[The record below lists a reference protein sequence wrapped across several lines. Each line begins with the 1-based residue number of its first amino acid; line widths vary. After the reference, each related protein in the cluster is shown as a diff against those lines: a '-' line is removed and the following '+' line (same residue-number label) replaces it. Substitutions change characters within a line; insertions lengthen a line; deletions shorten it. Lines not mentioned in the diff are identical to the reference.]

1 MASDH
6 YRDQRAATERTP
18 VKVPSSTRPSPPQ
31 SGPPIF
37 NDGPESLR
45 SSHC

>member
-1 MASDH
+1 MASEPQD
-6 YRDQRAATERTP
+6 DQRAVTERDP
-18 VKVPSSTRPSPPQ
+18 IKAPASNRPSPQ